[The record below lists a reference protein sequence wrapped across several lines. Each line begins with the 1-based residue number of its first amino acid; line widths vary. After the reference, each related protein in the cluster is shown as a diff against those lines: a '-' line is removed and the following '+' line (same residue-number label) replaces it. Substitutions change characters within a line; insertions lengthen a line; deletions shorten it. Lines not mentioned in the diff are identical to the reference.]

1 MNTALVFPGMGPTPF
16 RDIGRFLVTDP
27 VGRELVDTADDIL
40 GYSLVDAYRTTEGDY
55 SEPAQV
61 AFMVT
66 CLASAHWAVRNLD
79 VRPDV
84 CVGPSFGEKAA
95 LAYSGVLTPAAAI
108 EITVLLAR
116 CMDDYFAH
124 EHTDIVTHS
133 FARVPAD
140 ALERITAES
149 DADGQWND
157 VSCYVDEGFAMLS
170 IRESRLPWLTQRIR
184 EEGGM
189 SMYTMRPP
197 MHCADFAPLRDRV
210 ESEVLDRFEFADPK
224 IPVVADQDGSVITTA
239 AAARRMLSDGF
250 VKPLRWPTV
259 VESMTKLGIRTAC
272 VAGPDSLFGRV
283 RCTRD
288 AFEIIA
294 ANPRR
299 ALTPVQRSTVRKN
312 RSNERK
318 NDVGQHVRGHSPSV
332 PTVPVA

>member
-1 MNTALVFPGMGPTPF
+1 MKTAFDAGTALVFPGMGPTPF

-40 GYSLVDAYRTTEGDY
+40 GYSLIDACRTTEGDY

-66 CLASAHWAVRNLD
+66 CLASAHWAVRNLG
-79 VRPDV
+79 VTPDV

-95 LAYSGVLTPAAAI
+95 LAYAGVLTPADAI
-108 EITVLLAR
+108 EITLLLAR
-116 CMDDYFAH
+116 LMEDYFSH

-133 FARVPAD
+133 FARVPAE
-140 ALERITAES
+140 ALEQIRAES
-149 DADGQWND
+149 DADGEWND
-157 VSCYVDEGFAMLS
+157 VSCYVDDGFAMLS
-170 IRESRLPWLTQRIR
+170 IRENRIPWLQQRVR
-184 EEGGM
+184 EAGGM

-210 ESEVLDRFEFADPK
+210 ESEVLDRFQFSDPV

-239 AAARRMLSDGF
+239 AAASKMLSDGF

-259 VESMTKLGIRTAC
+259 VESMTALGIRTAC

-283 RCTRD
+283 RCTRA
-288 AFEIIA
+288 AFEILA
-294 ANPRR
+294 AHPRR
-299 ALTPVQRSTVRKN
+299 ALTPVRRQTARQSGIEGKQY
-312 RSNERK
+312 
-318 NDVGQHVRGHSPSV
+318 VGQ
-332 PTVPVA
+332 